1 MYRVW
6 GSGFRG
12 LGCGVLERTYKRVY
26 KGSGIQF
33 RLYRV
38 FDILHWTYRGSATVI
53 LGVPYGEPFGAWHH
67 TTLSKFV

>member
-26 KGSGIQF
+26 KGSGFSLGFIVFLIFYTGPTGVLQQ
-33 RLYRV
+33 LY
-38 FDILHWTYRGSATVI
+38 
-53 LGVPYGEPFGAWHH
+53 
-67 TTLSKFV
+67 